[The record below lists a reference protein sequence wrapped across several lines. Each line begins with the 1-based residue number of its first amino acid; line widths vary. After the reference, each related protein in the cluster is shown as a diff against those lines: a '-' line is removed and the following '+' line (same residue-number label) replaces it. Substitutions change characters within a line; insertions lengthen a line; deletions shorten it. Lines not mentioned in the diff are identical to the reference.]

1 MRLPSAKE
9 PVSAD
14 EILGQRNRILA
25 SQVFASSERLRDF
38 LDYLITQSLGD
49 ERPRLKELAI
59 GLEVFGRDE
68 SFDPRIDAIVRVEAG
83 RLRAKLREYYEEEG
97 RDDPIRITIPKG
109 GYVPTFAVQG
119 ATEGARPAERVNR
132 TRHLSAIVVLLT
144 VLVTI
149 AGVVAWRDRGS
160 REVAPSPYSVAVLP
174 LRDWS
179 DRREDYFSEAMTDA
193 LIARLSERPG
203 LRVTS
208 LGSVLKYRNT
218 ELRPVEI
225 ARQLGVSHIVEGT
238 VLRDAGLVRISAS
251 LIDAGSDDSL
261 WTKTYER
268 PMTNVLS
275 LQRGIASEIG
285 MQLVG
290 ELLSAS
296 EGTRADGGIEVVDP
310 LAYEAFLKGRYW
322 QNRLTA
328 AGYNRGIRYFQEAIE
343 RQPDYAEAYAGLAAC
358 HCRLG
363 GHGIEV
369 VAPRVALPEAL
380 RLARTALELDGTL
393 AEPNAL
399 LGIISFKYEWNAS
412 ESERYLRQA
421 LELNPSLFEAHLWRS
436 QVLEGS
442 GRQEQAVE
450 EARLAHDLNPLSA
463 AANLNLGWQL
473 LQAGETNEAEAHFD
487 RLLEFDPEFWGGHW
501 GKGHCYLARR
511 MYAEAAREF
520 ERAVELGGGHTLPMA
535 SLGYTHGVAG
545 ERDRALAV
553 IEELRALAEA
563 TYVSPVHIAM
573 VYAGLDDRDAAFEWL
588 DEAREARARSMAW
601 LGVTREFDR
610 LRGDP
615 RWATLLD
622 VVGITSP

>member
-9 PVSAD
+9 PVTAD
-14 EILGQRNRILA
+14 EILRQRDRILA

-59 GLEVFGRDE
+59 GLAVFGRDE

-97 RDDPIRITIPKG
+97 RDDPVRIAIPKG
-109 GYVPTFAVQG
+109 RYVPTFAAQG
-119 ATEGARPAERVNR
+119 PADGARPAERVNR
-132 TRHLSAIVVLLT
+132 TRHLPAIVALLV
-144 VLVTI
+144 VLVTT
-149 AGVVAWRDRGS
+149 AGVVTWRDRGS
-160 REVAPSPYSVAVLP
+160 GAVAPSPSSVAVLP

-193 LIARLSERPG
+193 LIARLSERQG

-238 VLRDAGLVRISAS
+238 VLREAGLVRISAS
-251 LIDAGSDDSL
+251 LIDAGTDDSL

-290 ELLSAS
+290 ELLATS
-296 EGTRADGGIEVVDP
+296 EGTRAADGVEVVDP

-328 AGYNRGIRYFQEAIE
+328 AGYNRGIRYFQEAID
-343 RQPDYAEAYAGLAAC
+343 RQPGYADAYAGLAAC

-380 RLARTALELDGTL
+380 SLARTALELDGTL

-412 ESERYLRQA
+412 EAERYLRQA
-421 LELNPSLFEAHLWRS
+421 LELNPSLFEAHLWHS

-442 GRQEQAVE
+442 GRQEQAVQ
-450 EARLAHDLNPLSA
+450 EARLAHKLNPLSA

-473 LQAGETNEAEAHFD
+473 LQAGQTNDAEAHFD

-501 GKGHCYLARR
+501 GKGHVHLANR
-511 MYAEAAREF
+511 MYSEAAAEF
-520 ERAVELGGGHTLPMA
+520 QRAVELDGGHTLPMA
-535 SLGYTHGVAG
+535 SLGYPYGVAG

-553 IEELRALAEA
+553 IEELRALAAA

-573 VYAGLDDRDAAFEWL
+573 VYAGLGDRDAAFEWL
-588 DEAREARARSMAW
+588 DEAREARARSVAW
-601 LGVTREFDR
+601 LGVTREFDG

-615 RWATLLD
+615 RWATLLGA
-622 VVGITSP
+622 V